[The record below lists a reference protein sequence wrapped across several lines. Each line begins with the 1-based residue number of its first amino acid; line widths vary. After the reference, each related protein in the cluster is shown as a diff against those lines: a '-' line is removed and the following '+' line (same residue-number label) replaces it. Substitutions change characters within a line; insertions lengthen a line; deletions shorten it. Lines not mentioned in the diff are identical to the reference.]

1 MLKKTTISCV
11 FIIAIQISSV
21 VFASEEPDWLKR
33 ISLNAEIETD
43 KQPTY
48 YFESVQPLHQSP
60 DKVSTYFIQPRVSI
74 RGGDFRYNLG
84 VGYRH
89 LFSDNWLLGANVFGD
104 YEDLH
109 EHARAGL
116 GFEALS
122 HKIEARLNGYFGGL
136 TTARIVEEQDGV
148 ASNFEQVADGLD
160 FEAGT
165 PIPYMPWLK
174 IYGSGFFYDFHKT
187 NDKFGWKSRLEA
199 RPTSWSVI
207 DLYVWDDNKGETELG
222 GKVELRIPFDK
233 WSDIKE
239 AFRVSK
245 APYVKKDLAESAL
258 IPVERNFDIVV
269 EKWSETPTGN
279 VSVSI
284 GRGN

>member
-1 MLKKTTISCV
+1 MLKKTTLSCI
-11 FIIAIQISSV
+11 FIFAIQISSV

-43 KQPTY
+43 KQPTFY
-48 YFESVQPLHQSP
+48 SETVQPLHQSL
-60 DKVSTYFIQPRVSI
+60 DKVNTYFIQPRVSI
-74 RGGDFRYNLG
+74 RGGDFTYNLG
-84 VGYRH
+84 AGYRK
-89 LFSDNWLLGANVFGD
+89 LQSENLLWGINIFGD
-104 YEDLH
+104 YADLH
-109 EHARAGL
+109 EHGRAGV
-116 GFEALS
+116 GFEALGQ
-122 HKIEARLNGYFGGL
+122 KVEARLNSYFGV
-136 TTARIVEEQDGV
+136 TSKRIVEEQDGIV
-148 ASNFEQVADGLD
+148 SNYERVADGYDIEL
-160 FEAGT
+160 GT
-165 PIPYMPWLK
+165 PVPYAPWLK
-174 IYGSGFFYDFHKT
+174 IYGSGFFYNFRKA

-199 RPTSWSVI
+199 RITDWSVV

-239 AFRVSK
+239 AFRISN
-245 APYVKKDLAESAL
+245 APYVKKDLTESAL

-279 VSVSI
+279 VTVSV